1 MGERKKHADGA
12 AAQICYINFS
22 RCEGVGC
29 SLNGNGRLVSYFFIK
44 TVGGKL
50 ILSSAFPN

>member
-12 AAQICYINFS
+12 ATQICYINFS